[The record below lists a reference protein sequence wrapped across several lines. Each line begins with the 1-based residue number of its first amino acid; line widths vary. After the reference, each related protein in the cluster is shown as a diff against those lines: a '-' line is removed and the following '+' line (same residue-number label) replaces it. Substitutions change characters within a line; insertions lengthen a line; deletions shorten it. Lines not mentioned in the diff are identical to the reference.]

1 MDILYVFRKTA
12 WPNDFLQLEHVLAL
26 TPLWVS
32 VRVYVQSWANNIWQ
46 WSQVYA
52 VLYCCGLP
60 FASPDFLLYRMT
72 SHILN
77 KSSSMLLSIQAVS
90 SLGLALIGKHT
101 AQHRTCLLNWK
112 ITIPQQRTD
121 LERLWFG
128 CFAES
133 HFLLN
138 FGGLQFLSKTDGIET
153 KYQVHSRWWFKHKR
167 HKTKWVKLVNFVSTK
182 NPWNRDSGS

>member
-1 MDILYVFRKTA
+1 MTSCAHYIDVVCIQSERASANFRPDESPRPHSAHSCTFSLVWISYVFFRKTA

-32 VRVYVQSWANNIWQ
+32 VRVYKVQSWANNTWQ

-52 VLYCCGLP
+52 VLYCCGLQ

-90 SLGLALIGKHT
+90 SLGLAWIGNTQLST
-101 AQHRTCLLNWK
+101 APVCWTERSLSLNSAQTLKDFDLVALLN
-112 ITIPQQRTD
+112 TT
-121 LERLWFG
+121 F
-128 CFAES
+128 C
-133 HFLLN
+133 
-138 FGGLQFLSKTDGIET
+138 
-153 KYQVHSRWWFKHKR
+153 
-167 HKTKWVKLVNFVSTK
+167 
-182 NPWNRDSGS
+182 